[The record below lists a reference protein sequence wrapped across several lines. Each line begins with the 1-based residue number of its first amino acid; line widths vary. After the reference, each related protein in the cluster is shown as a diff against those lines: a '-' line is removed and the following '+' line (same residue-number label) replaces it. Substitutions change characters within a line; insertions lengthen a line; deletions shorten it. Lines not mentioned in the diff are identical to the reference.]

1 MLILHRL
8 MAFGCGLACAV
19 LPSVVL
25 AQDDDASDADAVSDE
40 EMARILES
48 LAADAPTSDA
58 ASAGSAPAGG
68 GAASWLDMAFILD
81 VAAGWYSDDETELP
95 GAHDPART
103 GFSLQQLELS
113 IGASVDPYLRFD
125 GNLVFSEFGVE
136 VEEAYATTLAV
147 PGRLQLRAGQFLSSF
162 GRANPTH
169 PHTWHFVHQPL
180 VLGKFFGGE
189 ASRGLGVEMSWL
201 APLPWFVELT
211 GSATDAAG
219 ECCARSFF
227 GADDLGVEG
236 LEDLLYTT
244 RLEQFWPLADA
255 WSMLFGVSAQFG
267 PNPTGNGNRTEIYG
281 ADLLLRLRPPSSVR
295 RQSLSLQLEGMF
307 RTRQVPDD
315 VLQDLGGYAALVWQM
330 SPRWEVGAR
339 YELVTGVDDDPLD
352 PDWTSDRRRTALQGT
367 FYPSHFSR
375 LRLQLHHDDM
385 TWRDE
390 PVLGAILA
398 LEVLVGSHGAHSY

>member
-1 MLILHRL
+1 MPILYRL
-8 MAFGCGLACAV
+8 MACGCVIACTALS
-19 LPSVVL
+19 LPAH
-25 AQDDDASDADAVSDE
+25 AQEDDLPAADAVSEE
-40 EMARILES
+40 EMAQILQS
-48 LAADAPTSDA
+48 LAADSSSPVA
-58 ASAGSAPAGG
+58 ASAESSSSGG
-68 GAASWLDMAFILD
+68 GATSWLDMAFILD
-81 VAAGWYSDDETELP
+81 VAAGWYSDEEPELL

-113 IGASVDPYLRFD
+113 IGANVDPYFRFD
-125 GNLVFSEFGVE
+125 ANLVFSEFGVE
-136 VEEAYATTLAV
+136 VEEAYATTLAI

-169 PHTWHFVHQPL
+169 PHSWHFVHQPL

-189 ASRGLGVEMSWL
+189 ASRGLGVEVSWL
-201 APLPWFVELT
+201 APLPWYVELT
-211 GSATDAAG
+211 GAVTDAAG
-219 ECCARSFF
+219 ECCARSFY
-227 GADDLGVEG
+227 GGEDPGIEGV
-236 LEDLLYTT
+236 EDLLYTT

-255 WSMLFGVSAQFG
+255 WSMLFGLSAQFG
-267 PNPTGNGNRTEIYG
+267 PNPTGNGNRSEIYG
-281 ADLLLRLRPPSSVR
+281 ADLLLRLRPPGSVR

-307 RTRQVPDD
+307 RTRQIPDD
-315 VLQDLGGYAALVWQM
+315 VLQDLGGYASLVWQIT
-330 SPRWEVGAR
+330 PRWEVGTR
-339 YELVTGVDDDPLD
+339 YELVTGVEDDPLD

-375 LRLQLHHDDM
+375 VRLQLHHDDM

>member
-1 MLILHRL
+1 MPIPFRL
-8 MAFGCGLACAV
+8 MACGCAIAWWV
-19 LPSVVL
+19 LPVAAL
-25 AQDDDASDADAVSDE
+25 AQDDDPPAASAVSDE
-40 EMARILES
+40 EMAQLLES
-48 LAADAPTSDA
+48 LAADAPTSGA
-58 ASAGSAPAGG
+58 AVAESPTSGG
-68 GAASWLDMAFILD
+68 GPSSWLDMAFILD
-81 VAAGWYSDDETELP
+81 VAAGWYNDADTELP

-113 IGASVDPYLRFD
+113 IGANVDPYLRFD

-136 VEEAYATTLAV
+136 VEEAYATTLAL
-147 PGRLQLRAGQFLSSF
+147 PGRLQLRAGQFLTAF

-169 PHTWHFVHQPL
+169 PHAWHFAHQPL

-189 ASRGLGVEMSWL
+189 ASRGLGVEASWL

-219 ECCARSFF
+219 ECCARSFY
-227 GADDLGVEG
+227 GADDLGIEG
-236 LEDLLYTT
+236 LDDLLYTT

-255 WSMLFGVSAQFG
+255 WSMLFGLSAQFG
-267 PNPTGNGNRTEIYG
+267 PNPTGNANRTEIYG
-281 ADLLLRLRPPSSVR
+281 ADLLLRLRPPGSVQ

-315 VLQDLGGYAALVWQM
+315 VLQDLGGYAAFVWQM

-352 PDWTSDRRRTALQGT
+352 PDWSSDRRRTALQGT

-390 PVLGAILA
+390 PVLGAIVA